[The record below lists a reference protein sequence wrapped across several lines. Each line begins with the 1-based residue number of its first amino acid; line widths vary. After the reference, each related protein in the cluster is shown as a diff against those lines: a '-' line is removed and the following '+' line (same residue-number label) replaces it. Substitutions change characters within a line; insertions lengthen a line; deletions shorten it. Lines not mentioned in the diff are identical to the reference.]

1 MKRTVRKKVA
11 VMRMKH
17 LGQVAIGILF
27 LLGMASAD
35 KAQESPLSVL
45 SSIRVKQLVASAT
58 RPDHAQLRD
67 HFAALSARYAAEA
80 KRNTDRARV
89 AVGNPNRPQTFGA
102 SSRWLRLA
110 EIASDSAE
118 ITRALAQHHERL
130 AAGLPS
136 TAPPGSARFEA
147 GEGAPDPSDAELRE
161 LGGKARTSSDH
172 TILADYFASVAE
184 RHERAAG
191 QYLAKARASRAS
203 GMRRPLGGD
212 PAVEFERMAK
222 LSRQAAAK
230 TRAEETEHRKL
241 AGGQ

>member
-1 MKRTVRKKVA
+1 MKRTIRKKVA

-17 LGQVAIGILF
+17 LGQVAIWILF

-45 SSIRVKQLVASAT
+45 SNVRVKQLVASAT
-58 RPDHAQLRD
+58 RPDHAQLRG

-80 KRNTDRARV
+80 RRDTDRARV

-136 TAPPGSARFEA
+136 TAPAGSARFEA
-147 GEGAPDPSDAELRE
+147 GEGAPDPNDAELRE
-161 LGGKARTSSDH
+161 LAGKARTASDH
-172 TILADYFASVAE
+172 VILADYFGGVAE
-184 RHERAAG
+184 RHERAADR
-191 QYLAKARASRAS
+191 YLAKAQASRAS
-203 GMRRPLGGD
+203 SIRRSLGGD
-212 PAVEFERMAK
+212 PAVEFERLARR
-222 LSRQAAAK
+222 SRASAAK
-230 TRAEETEHRKL
+230 ARAEETEHSKL
-241 AGGQ
+241 AGRQ